1 VCQTGEDIV
10 RGTPS
15 LGRFAQKLQ
24 PAVTGSTTI
33 CGINNYE
40 RDEVRI
46 SPCVG

>member
-15 LGRFAQKLQ
+15 LGRFAQERQ
-24 PAVTGSTTI
+24 PHVSGPTTI
-33 CGINNYE
+33 CGTDNYE